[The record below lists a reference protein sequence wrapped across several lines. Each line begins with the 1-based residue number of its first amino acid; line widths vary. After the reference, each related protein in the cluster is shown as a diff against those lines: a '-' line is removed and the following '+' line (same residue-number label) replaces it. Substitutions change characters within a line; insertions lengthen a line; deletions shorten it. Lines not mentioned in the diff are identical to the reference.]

1 MLFPTITYAVFFTIV
16 LAVSWAMLGHARAR
30 KVFLLAASYVFY
42 GWWDERFLLLLGGS
56 TLINFVLAK
65 GTYLAEERFRFRLKK
80 TLVITAVTVNL
91 ALLGVFKYYGF
102 FVESANEL
110 FHSLGWDATINY
122 SQLVLP
128 VGISFFTFQALSYV
142 IDVSRRD
149 IPPAGLL
156 DFALYLSFFPQLVA
170 GPIVRAKDFLPQLA
184 KSPDPR
190 KIEIGRGFL
199 LIAGGLFKKVVIA
212 NYLATH
218 LVDDVFALPD
228 SYSGWTV
235 LLAVYAYAVQIY
247 ADFSGY
253 SDIAI
258 GCALLLGY
266 EFPDNFN
273 APYRA
278 LSLQDFWRR
287 WHISLSTWLRDY
299 LYIPLGGNRKGE
311 RRTYINLMITMLL
324 GGLWHGAAWTFV
336 VWGAIHGGGLAIE
349 RYGADRISR
358 WRANRADPLGAQP
371 ERGAVAEEFAQIGSA
386 TKRGIIDGLRWFVV
400 FHIVC
405 FAWIFFRADSFTTA
419 GQIIGRIATAA
430 HGTVLSDPWFP
441 VAIGGALTVQLVRS
455 GLGARA
461 SRWFT
466 ASPAVLQIVVVATV
480 LLVIDSLGPEGV
492 APFIYFQF

>member
-1 MLFPTITYAVFFTIV
+1 M
-16 LAVSWAMLGHARAR
+16 
-30 KVFLLAASYVFY
+30 
-42 GWWDERFLLLLGGS
+42 
-56 TLINFVLAK
+56 
-65 GTYLAEERFRFRLKK
+65 
-80 TLVITAVTVNL
+80 
-91 ALLGVFKYYGF
+91 
-102 FVESANEL
+102 
-110 FHSLGWDATINY
+110 
-122 SQLVLP
+122 
-128 VGISFFTFQALSYV
+128 
-142 IDVSRRD
+142 
-149 IPPAGLL
+149 
-156 DFALYLSFFPQLVA
+156 
-170 GPIVRAKDFLPQLA
+170 
-184 KSPDPR
+184 
-190 KIEIGRGFL
+190 
-199 LIAGGLFKKVVIA
+199 
-212 NYLATH
+212 
-218 LVDDVFALPD
+218 
-228 SYSGWTV
+228 